1 MLEKMQKGIE
11 WREMRLATARL
22 HIGVSLMKDSNNMTL
37 KIVGIEIFAVQKAR
51 SWSKVLF

>member
-51 SWSKVLF
+51 S